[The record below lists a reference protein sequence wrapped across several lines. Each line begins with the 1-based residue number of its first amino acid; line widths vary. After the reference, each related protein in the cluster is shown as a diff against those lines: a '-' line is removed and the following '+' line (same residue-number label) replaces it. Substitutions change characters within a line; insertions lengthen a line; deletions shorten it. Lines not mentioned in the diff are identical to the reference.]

1 MSADYLTILLF
12 MRQLKLT
19 VYILMN
25 TIMLISSLRGLI
37 INAYEEVREVYAR
50 SRTEVGSV

>member
-50 SRTEVGSV
+50 SRTEVDSV

>member
-1 MSADYLTILLF
+1 MSADNLTILVF

-19 VYILMN
+19 VCILMN

-37 INAYEEVREVYAR
+37 INAYEEVLEVYTK
-50 SRTEVGSV
+50 SRAEVDSV